1 MLKTYS
7 LLSICLVML
16 PLATSAQSAQ
26 VGLAAKVN
34 GTEISRARFETT
46 FESHIERR
54 GINVA
59 MMQSPDALKQLKRQ
73 ILDLLIG
80 QELLWQQAKKD
91 GFVAA
96 SAQVDQAVDHV
107 RRRYR
112 SEEVFLQE
120 LKSGSF
126 TEDSYRDNLKQ
137 ELSVRRW
144 AEETIAKNISVSAQE
159 VHDFYVKNPDRFI
172 RPDEIN
178 ARHVL
183 IKVGPGADEATVTEA
198 RKQIEKILAEAKQGA
213 DFAALAQKHSQ
224 GPSAPKGGELG
235 FLPRGRLVKP
245 FEEAAFA
252 LKPGEISDVVRT
264 QYGFHIIKLEARR
277 GGDTI
282 SQKEAEPS
290 IRDYLSSMKTQE
302 AIQERVRVLRETG
315 NVEILLPL

>member
-16 PLATSAQSAQ
+16 PLATSAQAAQ

-34 GTEISRARFETT
+34 GTEISRTRFETT
-46 FESHIERR
+46 FESHIKQR

-107 RRRYR
+107 RQRYG
-112 SEEVFLQE
+112 SEEVFLRE
-120 LKSGSF
+120 LKRGGF

-144 AEETIAKNISVSAQE
+144 AQETIAKDISVSAQE
-159 VHDFYVKNPDRFI
+159 VHDFYQENPDRFM
-172 RPDEIN
+172 RPDGIN

-183 IKVGPGADEATVTEA
+183 IKVDPGADETTVTEA

-264 QYGFHIIKLEARR
+264 HYGFHIIKLEARR

-282 SQKEAEPS
+282 SEKEAESS
-290 IRDYLSSMKTQE
+290 IRNHLSSMKTQE

>member
-1 MLKTYS
+1 VLKTYS

-16 PLATSAQSAQ
+16 PLATSAQAAQ

-34 GTEISRARFETT
+34 GTEISRTRFETT
-46 FESHIERR
+46 FESHIKQR

-107 RRRYR
+107 RQRYG
-112 SEEVFLQE
+112 SEEVFLRE
-120 LKSGSF
+120 LKRGGF

-144 AEETIAKNISVSAQE
+144 AQETIAKDISVSAQE
-159 VHDFYVKNPDRFI
+159 VHDFYQENPDRFM
-172 RPDEIN
+172 RPDGIN

-183 IKVGPGADEATVTEA
+183 IKVDPGADETTVTEA

-264 QYGFHIIKLEARR
+264 HYGFHIIKLEARR

-282 SQKEAEPS
+282 SEKEAESS
-290 IRDYLSSMKTQE
+290 IRNHLSSMKTQE